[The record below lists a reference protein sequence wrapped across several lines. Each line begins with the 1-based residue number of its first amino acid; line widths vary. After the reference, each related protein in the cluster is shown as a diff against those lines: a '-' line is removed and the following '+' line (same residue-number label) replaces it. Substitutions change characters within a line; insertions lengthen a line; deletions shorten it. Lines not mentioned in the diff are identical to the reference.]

1 MLSCREVVSLVASDE
16 LASAGWRRRLAV
28 RLHWLMCRYCR
39 RYAVQLRAI
48 AEATR
53 KLLTGGE
60 ADPSRLDRLEGRI
73 LDGFPAEPPT
83 DKGVNG
89 AGNESPS

>member
-1 MLSCREVVSLVASDE
+1 MLSCREVVRLVASDE

-53 KLLTGGE
+53 KLLEGGE
-60 ADPSRLDRLEGRI
+60 ADPTRLDRLERAI
-73 LDGFPAEPPT
+73 LESSAGEST
-83 DKGVNG
+83 GKGG
-89 AGNESPS
+89 GQPK